1 MLHSVRLISYVT
13 LCLSHGPFPSVL
25 HTRHSTCPTRKTNKG
40 RPPTIT
46 ASGSEEQKEKRFK
59 PGNLPVRQPDERA
72 RRIMLREAL
81 TVALTVIMKN
91 HVYTFDNE
99 IRKQTKGGPIGLK
112 LTGVLAQSFM
122 IWWDKE
128 FAARLDEMSVVV
140 RMNKRYVDDINL
152 AVQATPPGLRYKNGQ
167 TYVDESS
174 VTEDGRV
181 GSDERTMAFIKRVG
195 NDIHPSIQLEVDYPS
210 KHQDGK
216 LPILDLKVWVES
228 RETKT
233 EGQVGKVSAIM
244 YEFHSKCMTSKAV
257 INARSALTW
266 STKRTVLT
274 QEVLRVLMN

>member
-1 MLHSVRLISYVT
+1 
-13 LCLSHGPFPSVL
+13 
-25 HTRHSTCPTRKTNKG
+25 
-40 RPPTIT
+40 
-46 ASGSEEQKEKRFK
+46 
-59 PGNLPVRQPDERA
+59 
-72 RRIMLREAL
+72 MLREAL

-91 HVYTFDNE
+91 HLYTFDNE

-174 VTEDGRV
+174 VTEDGRRV

-228 RETKT
+228 REKKT

-244 YEFHSKCMTSKAV
+244 YEFHSKCMTS
-257 INARSALTW
+257 
-266 STKRTVLT
+266 
-274 QEVLRVLMN
+274 